1 MRDDKEPKEN
11 KSRPRFPD
19 ESEGAKERRGGH
31 IINIRPPPSLH
42 TRKNLIKKNDNSK
55 KVTILVSA
63 MPNFNVQHKIF
74 YFYFSKVFLCF
85 RREFETRKLKIEAGN
100 SKWWA
105 FEKCIRHRP
114 MIKGHIKLLNCTSS
128 PLFIEWFATSGAVCT
143 RVINI
148 GLHTTRVCCCCCCV
162 FSSVKKKWVA
172 LIFSDSFYSVC
183 VLLSIFFCLNL
194 CNHVGVRD
202 CIALCVQS
210 RSLLHSPMVLEA

>member
-1 MRDDKEPKEN
+1 MT
-11 KSRPRFPD
+11 
-19 ESEGAKERRGGH
+19 
-31 IINIRPPPSLH
+31 
-42 TRKNLIKKNDNSK
+42 TRKRSLYLSAPCQISMSN
-55 KVTILVSA
+55 TI
-63 MPNFNVQHKIF
+63 FQ
-74 YFYFSKVFLCF
+74 KVFFCF

-128 PLFIEWFATSGAVCT
+128 SLFIEWFATSGAVCT

-148 GLHTTRVCCCCCCV
+148 GLHTTRVCCCCCV